1 MNRLLFA
8 GAVLYCLLWAGV
20 AQADLG
26 TLKGRVTRGPL
37 APVERVGIPNSA
49 PVAAA
54 RVEITTPSG
63 GRITTVGSNSD
74 GEYSAQLVPGTYL
87 VTVTWPAGAF
97 NRPNL
102 PATVAI
108 KAGETTHLDI
118 RLDTGIR

>member
-54 RVEITTPSG
+54 RLEITTSTG
-63 GRITTVGSNSD
+63 GKITTVGSDSD
-74 GEYSAQLVPGTYL
+74 GEYSAQLAPGTYL

-102 PATVAI
+102 PATVTI
-108 KAGETTHLDI
+108 KAGESTHLDI